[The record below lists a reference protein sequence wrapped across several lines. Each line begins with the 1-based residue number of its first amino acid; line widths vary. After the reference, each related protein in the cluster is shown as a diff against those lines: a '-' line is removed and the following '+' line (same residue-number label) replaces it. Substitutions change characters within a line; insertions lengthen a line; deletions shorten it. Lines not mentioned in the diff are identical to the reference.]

1 MSTAAVAV
9 GRAAVIVAEFS
20 FRELATDTDR
30 CWLLFLSRV
39 LENFANLLC
48 VVGSSDPSWQKTQL
62 SLVMDC
68 HTSSF

>member
-20 FRELATDTDR
+20 FRELAADTDR

-39 LENFANLLC
+39 L
-48 VVGSSDPSWQKTQL
+48 
-62 SLVMDC
+62 
-68 HTSSF
+68 

>member
-39 LENFANLLC
+39 L
-48 VVGSSDPSWQKTQL
+48 
-62 SLVMDC
+62 
-68 HTSSF
+68 